1 VTFGEAGSQRL
12 LRARCCWALRAAA
25 GDGLVATGSPAL
37 LLPLLLLPAACTA
50 ARLHR
55 CPRGTAFNEVL
66 FRTFRLE
73 LWFAALLSAGAL
85 LGRMLA

>member
-1 VTFGEAGSQRL
+1 MASWA
-12 LRARCCWALRAAA
+12 RA
-25 GDGLVATGSPAL
+25 PAL
-37 LLPLLLLPAACTA
+37 LLPLLLLPSAWQL
-50 ARLHR
+50 RRDFIH

-85 LGRMLA
+85 LGRMFG